1 MSEPGHQDDSWLS
14 TSLMVAAAFTL
25 SRAVQINSGMLNG
38 RAMVW
43 LGMGLG
49 FSTVAV
55 AAGRLR
61 AGGGRWGE
69 IVVRSALLV
78 AVWLQLLQLWL
89 RQPAL
94 TAFPETT
101 LFKFHVALAAAGI
114 VAGLGVARV
123 PGLQR
128 LWFPAVL
135 CIFAA
140 IGFWIVSSTPPSP
153 VDVYMFQ
160 RDAAT
165 ALIDGRNPYE
175 VRFPNV
181 YGPNTPFYD
190 PRLIQDGWLTFS
202 FPYFPLSAILVTP
215 AQWIAGDIRYAHLA
229 ATIGAGAFIAAL
241 RPSVIAAAAACL
253 YLFMPRVFLILEV
266 AWTDPLVV
274 LPFGLPEDVR
284 GRRCSPRADGRA
296 PCHTRTGCFS
306 PSSST

>member
-38 RAMVW
+38 RAIVW

-49 FSTVAV
+49 FCTVAV

-78 AVWLQLLQLWL
+78 AVWLQLLQLWF

-94 TAFPETT
+94 TAFPEAT
-101 LFKFHVALAAAGI
+101 LFKFHVALAAAGV

-140 IGFWIVSSTPPSP
+140 IGFWIVSSSPPSP
-153 VDVYMFQ
+153 VDVFMFQ

-165 ALIDGRNPYE
+165 ALIMAEILMKSASPTYTVPTR
-175 VRFPNV
+175 
-181 YGPNTPFYD
+181 PF
-190 PRLIQDGWLTFS
+190 T
-202 FPYFPLSAILVTP
+202 T
-215 AQWIAGDIRYAHLA
+215 
-229 ATIGAGAFIAAL
+229 
-241 RPSVIAAAAACL
+241 
-253 YLFMPRVFLILEV
+253 
-266 AWTDPLVV
+266 
-274 LPFGLPEDVR
+274 R
-284 GRRCSPRADGRA
+284 G
-296 PCHTRTGCFS
+296 
-306 PSSST
+306 